1 MSTVAPRTT
10 RPEAAPGRRRGPGA
24 GLLAALAGLAS
35 AALTLGVAEV
45 VAGLVAPTAAPVLA
59 VGAAFVDVTPAWLK
73 EGAISLFGTNDKV
86 ALFVG
91 IGLVLGAL
99 AAAAGLLARR
109 RQVLGDLVVLVLGA
123 AGVAAALSRPDAA
136 PLSVLPSAAGAL
148 AGVLALRALVARLGR
163 VEEAG
168 RRGQDPDGAGRRAF
182 LAAVGATGA
191 IAGVAFAGG
200 RALGVASRGVA
211 AARSALR
218 LPAPAVAAAP
228 VPAGV
233 DVGVEGVGPWSTP
246 VADFYRI
253 DTALSVPQVDPATWT
268 LRIHG
273 MVEEE
278 VEITYDE
285 LVGGELGDLVE
296 QWTTLT
302 CVSNEVGGRLAGN
315 ARWLGLPLHL
325 LLERARPVDGADMVL
340 STSSDGWTASTPL
353 GALTDAG
360 VGALLAFG
368 MDGQPLPT
376 EHGFPVRMVVPGLY
390 GFVSATKWV
399 VDLEVTRYADRT
411 AYWTDRGWSETGVIK
426 TASRIEVPTPLSR
439 AAVGAA
445 VAGGTAWAQGR
456 GVAKVEVR
464 VDDGDWAEAELGER
478 YDDDTWVQ
486 WRFPYELT
494 EGRHTLTVRATDGD
508 GVVQTEER
516 ADPIPDGASGW
527 HSITVTGTT

>member
-1 MSTVAPRTT
+1 MSTTARTTPAPGAAAAPR
-10 RPEAAPGRRRGPGA
+10 RRRGTD
-24 GLLAALAGLAS
+24 LLAALAGLVS

-45 VAGLVAPTAAPVLA
+45 LAGLVAPTAAPVLA
-59 VGAAFVDVTPAWLK
+59 VGAAFVDVTPGWLK
-73 EGAISLFGTNDKV
+73 EAAIGLFGTNDKI
-86 ALFVG
+86 ALFAGMGLV
-91 IGLVLGAL
+91 IGLL
-99 AAAAGLLARR
+99 AAAAGVLARR
-109 RQVLGDLVVLVLGA
+109 RQVVGDLLVLALGVVGA
-123 AGVAAALSRPDAA
+123 AAALSRPDAA
-136 PLSVLPSAAGAL
+136 PLSVLPSAGGAL
-148 AGVLALRALVARLGR
+148 AGLLALRHLVARLGR
-163 VEEAG
+163 VVADERDGRDVGGTG
-168 RRGQDPDGAGRRAF
+168 RRSF

-191 IAGVAFAGG
+191 LAGVAFAGG

-233 DVGVEGVGPWSTP
+233 DVGVEGLGPWSTP
-246 VADFYRI
+246 VEEFYRI

-285 LVGGELGDLVE
+285 LVGGDLGDLVE

-325 LLERARPVDGADMVL
+325 LLEQARPVDGADMVL

-399 VDLEVTRYADRT
+399 VDLEVTRYVDRT

-426 TASRIEVPTPLSR
+426 TASRIEVPTPLAR

-464 VDDGDWAEAELGER
+464 LDDGEWAEAELGER

-486 WRFPYELT
+486 WRFPYDLT

-527 HSITVTGTT
+527 HSITVTGTA